1 MSVCRRGL
9 WVLGIL
15 ALLFAPAKWAEADHD
30 DRTLGAAVLAPSF
43 SSAELPRVENL
54 RADDAVPD
62 ARGRSAP
69 QPVSVLLLIGF
80 LAVTAVLVQRRPAL
94 VDRDSVLAAPWR
106 WRGPPL
112 PSRLT

>member
-43 SSAELPRVENL
+43 SSAELPRVDNL
-54 RADDAVPD
+54 RADDSLPET
-62 ARGRSAP
+62 RGRSAP
-69 QPVSVLLLIGF
+69 QPVSVFLLIGF
-80 LAVTAVLVQRRPAL
+80 VAVTAVVVLRRPAL

-112 PSRLT
+112 LSRLT

>member
-54 RADDAVPD
+54 RADDPLPD

-69 QPVSVLLLIGF
+69 QPVQVLLLIG
-80 LAVTAVLVQRRPAL
+80 LVAGIADLLRRRPAL
-94 VDRDSVLAAPWR
+94 EDRDSVLAAPWR

>member
-1 MSVCRRGL
+1 
-9 WVLGIL
+9 VLGIL

-54 RADDAVPD
+54 RADDPLPD

-69 QPVSVLLLIGF
+69 QPVSFLLIGF
-80 LAVTAVLVQRRPAL
+80 VAVTAVLVQRRPAL